1 MEKYSFFNDVD
12 NDRVYYAEDF
22 AEYFIPFFTNG
33 IFNNGCNVIANND
46 NMSVNIEAG
55 RAFIN
60 GYRYYNNSSKNLTI
74 ENADGVLNRIDNIVI
89 RLDLTNRTITT
100 QVVKGTFADVPN
112 APDLVRT
119 STVYD
124 LRIAKISIP
133 AGTTEITQDLITDTR
148 FINSDCGNVISPIE
162 TPDTEKLF
170 IQIQTAFDKQLN
182 EMNATIK
189 QFKTDTDEILTNT
202 NENISNKLSEYDK
215 NYETTMDGYDTT
227 FQKKLTDYGLDF
239 GTWFT
244 KVKNT
249 LSADVAGSL
258 LTEINKVNDRVDGL
272 NIPTKTGDLTNDANF
287 IDKSVSELDNFYDK
301 KQIDAKLSTV
311 YKPKGSVNT
320 FSDLEDKKATAQVGD
335 VWDVKD
341 TGMNYAYTEA
351 GEWDDLG
358 MTIDLSDYATME
370 YVKKE
375 ISNSITKALE
385 ASY

>member
-311 YKPKGSVNT
+311 YKPKG
-320 FSDLEDKKATAQVGD
+320 GD